1 MPIVKGESKREQVRN
16 YIVDLIKEQG
26 LQQGD
31 KLPTEKQICTAL
43 EVSRITAQSA
53 LEELRRE
60 GQIYRVQGGG
70 TFVGTAPATV
80 PAKGDGPA
88 FIPFIINDNTP
99 HAGWLEIIN
108 GAEDYL
114 KSRSCYVTV
123 HSPNGDRSKEI
134 EIIQSL
140 INRGVRSMMILPFQ
154 RNIDSRY
161 YFELIRQGIRLV
173 FVDVIPHGLVGNLV
187 CSNNVLGG
195 HLVTQHLL
203 DQGYRHVALV
213 SGTQSSSVRD
223 RTIGY
228 RFALEGAGI
237 PFDERY
243 VYCNEAINT
252 RRDIIANASRIL
264 DDLFSLPQP
273 PDALFCI
280 NDYTAADL
288 YYALSQRGVRVPEDI
303 ALAGF
308 DNLPVSAE
316 NTVPITTVAQDFY
329 SIGYE
334 AARLCY
340 ENGNP
345 SAQVYDHRF
354 LPVRLIERASTHK
367 KNS

>member
-1 MPIVKGESKREQVRN
+1 
-16 YIVDLIKEQG
+16 

-43 EVSRITAQSA
+43 GVSRITAQSA

-60 GQIYRVQGGG
+60 GRIYRIQGGG
-70 TFVGTAPATV
+70 TFVGTAPTSS
-80 PAKGDGPA
+80 PIKGDGPA

-123 HSPNGDRSKEI
+123 HSPNGDRLKEI

-140 INRGVRSMMILPFQ
+140 ISRGVRSIMILPFQ
-154 RNIDSRY
+154 RNIDTRF

-195 HLVTQHLL
+195 YLVTQHLL
-203 DQGYRHVALV
+203 EQGYRRVALV

-243 VYCNEAINT
+243 VYFNEAINT
-252 RRDIIANASRIL
+252 RRDVIANASRIL

-280 NDYTAADL
+280 NDYTAVDL
-288 YYALSQRGVRVPEDI
+288 YYALSQRGLRVPEDI

-308 DNLPVSAE
+308 DNLPVSME
-316 NTVPITTVAQDFY
+316 NAVPITTVAQDFR

-340 ENGNP
+340 ENSAP
-345 SAQVYDHRF
+345 SAQIYDHRF
-354 LPVRLIERASTHK
+354 LPVHLIERASTHK
-367 KNS
+367 RNG